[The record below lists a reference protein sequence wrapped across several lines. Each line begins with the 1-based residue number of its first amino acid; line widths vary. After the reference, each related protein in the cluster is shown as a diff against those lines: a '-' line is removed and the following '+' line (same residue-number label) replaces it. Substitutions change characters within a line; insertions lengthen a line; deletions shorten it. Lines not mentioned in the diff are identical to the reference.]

1 MGNLDFN
8 ASRSFCICTWSC
20 VDLIVRYIKQSSA
33 NKRTCVPG
41 SITLGRSF
49 MNNKNK
55 RGPIPVPWG
64 TPDFTSAE
72 SDVLPSTTTCR
83 LRWLLTV
90 EQLLHW
96 SDWICTGWAAQIK
109 AKTKFRF
116 GNIVP
121 KQWTLSGFSTPV
133 LTQCTKTIT
142 RLVDNKTYCIW
153 IKCLNVCHIFKRVLA

>member
-1 MGNLDFN
+1 MVLFNWSNFVMGFSKLDTVRILHFDALDFILHSSPHNCN

-20 VDLIVRYIKQSSA
+20 IDLIVRYIKQSSA

-41 SITLGRSF
+41 STTLGRSF

-64 TPDFTSAE
+64 TQDFTSAE

-96 SDWICTGWAAQIK
+96 SDWICTGWAVQIK
-109 AKTKFRF
+109 AKQSLDSE
-116 GNIVP
+116 I
-121 KQWTLSGFSTPV
+121 
-133 LTQCTKTIT
+133 
-142 RLVDNKTYCIW
+142 
-153 IKCLNVCHIFKRVLA
+153 